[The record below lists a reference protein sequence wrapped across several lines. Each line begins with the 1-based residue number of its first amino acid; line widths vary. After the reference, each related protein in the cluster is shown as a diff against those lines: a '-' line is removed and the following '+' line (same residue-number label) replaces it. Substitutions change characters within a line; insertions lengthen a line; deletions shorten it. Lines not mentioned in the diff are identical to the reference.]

1 MTRPARVLMVTN
13 DFPPQVGGIQQWA
26 DNLLGRLPD
35 ALVYAGDHPD
45 AARFDRVARYPVLR
59 GPRRFMLPTSEIERD
74 LDQVIRAERP
84 DVLFFAAPWPLPL
97 LGPRFDLP
105 FTICTHGAEAVVPAR
120 LRGGRAALRTF
131 LGRADL
137 LFAVSEYTARWVRT
151 TVGSEGPPIRLL
163 RNSVDLAAFHPSVDG
178 SAIRARHGLGDEPVI
193 ACVGRLVPRK
203 GQDMLV
209 KAMPAIRALHP
220 TAHLLIVGDGP
231 MRADLVKLA
240 RELPHGAVIFT
251 GRIPTEE
258 LPAHHAAADVFAHP
272 NRTRRLGLEEEGFGL
287 VFLEAAGCA
296 RPVVAGDSGGTPEAI
311 VPGET
316 GLLVDGGDL
325 SAVVAAIDEL
335 LSDPGRARTMGK
347 AGRVFVEEHFDPDRI
362 ANRLQ
367 DDLDGVVAGH
377 LPVTEW

>member
-209 KAMPAIRALHP
+209 KAMPAIRA
-220 TAHLLIVGDGP
+220 
-231 MRADLVKLA
+231 
-240 RELPHGAVIFT
+240 
-251 GRIPTEE
+251 
-258 LPAHHAAADVFAHP
+258 
-272 NRTRRLGLEEEGFGL
+272 
-287 VFLEAAGCA
+287 
-296 RPVVAGDSGGTPEAI
+296 
-311 VPGET
+311 
-316 GLLVDGGDL
+316 
-325 SAVVAAIDEL
+325 
-335 LSDPGRARTMGK
+335 
-347 AGRVFVEEHFDPDRI
+347 
-362 ANRLQ
+362 
-367 DDLDGVVAGH
+367 
-377 LPVTEW
+377 